1 MMKFNKIIAASIA
14 GLMMLTMSACSSEQA
29 ADTASEPVNNSEIK
43 DKAKDIAGSLW
54 DKAKNKI
61 HESTDD
67 NDNTQQVPSEPNLNG
82 AQAVGNYTATTWDA
96 STEPDYYQIAG
107 QAVQEALDTTPST
120 PGVNYTGLDSLG
132 RPGRASALINKK
144 MRDEGSE
151 RKRADLPDPAG
162 YTGNNKRVEIQST
175 HAGDKAYHGYFY
187 NRSHMIAKSLG
198 GKDELENLVNGTR
211 MQNVGMNDSSNPG
224 GMAYTE
230 TIARDWLDKNPDGT
244 IQYVATPVYEGNEI
258 MPRSVFVDIKTSD
271 GSINQHVEVFNTA
284 YGYTIDY
291 STGKFNASN

>member
-1 MMKFNKIIAASIA
+1 
-14 GLMMLTMSACSSEQA
+14 
-29 ADTASEPVNNSEIK
+29 
-43 DKAKDIAGSLW
+43 
-54 DKAKNKI
+54 
-61 HESTDD
+61 
-67 NDNTQQVPSEPNLNG
+67 
-82 AQAVGNYTATTWDA
+82 
-96 STEPDYYQIAG
+96 
-107 QAVQEALDTTPST
+107 
-120 PGVNYTGLDSLG
+120 
-132 RPGRASALINKK
+132 
-144 MRDEGSE
+144 
-151 RKRADLPDPAG
+151 
-162 YTGNNKRVEIQST
+162 
-175 HAGDKAYHGYFY
+175 
-187 NRSHMIAKSLG
+187 MIAKSLG